1 MVSKEEIKKLANL
14 SRMQIED
21 TELDRLAPELDSIL
35 SYVSQ
40 IDEALESQEVPMI
53 LRSENVFREDVVTTK
68 TGEYTNS
75 LLSLAPEK
83 EDGFVKV
90 KKIL

>member
-1 MVSKEEIKKLANL
+1 MVSKEDIKKLATL

-21 TELDRLAPELDSIL
+21 SELEKLAPELDGIL

-40 IDEALESQEVPMI
+40 INEALETSHTAEI
-53 LRSENVFREDVVTTK
+53 LRSENVFRDDVVTTNP
-68 TGEYTNS
+68 GEYTDA
-75 LLSLAPEK
+75 LLSLSPASEN
-83 EDGFVKV
+83 GFVKV

>member
-1 MVSKEEIKKLANL
+1 MVSKEDIKKLATL

-21 TELDRLAPELDSIL
+21 SELARLAPELDSIL

-40 IDEALESQEVPMI
+40 INEALETTDATEI
-53 LRSENVFREDVVTTK
+53 LRSENVFRDDVVTTK
-68 TGEYTNS
+68 TGEYTDA
-75 LLSLAPEK
+75 LLSLAPASEK
-83 EDGFVKV
+83 GFVKV